1 MMTEFTPYASLLG
14 GALIGLASVL
24 LMASLGR
31 IMGGTGIVSG
41 LLPPRDM
48 PAGAWRGLLIVGMVS
63 GPLMVRAATGA
74 MPTVDLPVS
83 TLALIVGGVI
93 SGVGATLGSG
103 CTSGHGVCGLA
114 RLSRRSVVATLCFML
129 SCAATVYVMRH
140 VIGA

>member
-1 MMTEFTPYASLLG
+1 MMTEFTPYVSLLG

-41 LLPPRDM
+41 LLPPDDL
-48 PAGAWRGLLIVGMVS
+48 PAGAWRGILIAGMAS
-63 GPLMVRAATGA
+63 GPLVVQAATGT

-83 TLALIVGGVI
+83 TLALIIGGVI